1 MRRRFKI
8 GIVVVLFLFFINL
21 PISVF
26 SQTLPETVI
35 SVEPSSSTVQ
45 TCSNQVIAIQVQ
57 DVVDLTGYHL
67 EISYDPD
74 AIQVTDIVNG
84 GFLDDALENAFYEP
98 TNEIDNVNGKI
109 VFGMVQQNDS
119 GFTMTPKT
127 GTGDLILI
135 TFEAVTWN
143 QTTTITIDPLSSML
157 VDWPDA
163 FEIPFT
169 VVNGTVSTE
178 SCAPTDIML
187 SNDTIPENESVGTMV
202 GTLSASDPDA
212 GDSFTFSLVDAA
224 TYPDNSSF
232 LIAGNVL
239 QTNTVFNYEVK
250 STYTIK
256 IRVADS
262 GGETYDEVF
271 TIHITDV
278 NDPPVALPLE
288 IEVHQ
293 GDSVEFTV
301 SCYDEDGDSFSY
313 VLATTPDY
321 GTLPWTP
328 PDLTYTADINYQGLD
343 YFDFQCIDIHDLAGN
358 IARVNITVLPKEKRY
373 FPVFFYRSN

>member
-157 VDWPDA
+157 VDWPNA

-169 VVNGTVSTE
+169 VVDGSVSTE